1 MTSFFYY
8 LYLMSSFQVY
18 ILFSK
23 SLNQFYKGQTS
34 DISDRLKRH
43 NNGFEK
49 STKNGIPWLMFWK
62 CDKQTRSEALNL
74 ERKIKNL
81 SIRRT
86 IDFMLKYKEGIP
98 SSDELLHI
106 QKLSEH

>member
-1 MTSFFYY
+1 
-8 LYLMSSFQVY
+8 MSSFQVY

-34 DISDRLKRH
+34 DITDRLKRH